1 MQFGDCRR
9 DHLTAGTAKLRIQQ
23 NVAAIPA
30 KLCVLE
36 HCDEANA
43 DDCQAHEEVGPAD
56 AALWLSVVLGHADA
70 SRSNCTASVDVYL
83 SRAETTVAGLSAR
96 LNPQILVHVQITRY
110 GTGMT
115 PHDVATDNVGLLRF
129 RDEVVYL
136 DRMRPPQDEVDADA
150 QLLTSKVGVLIVAWL
165 WPSPSYDPGFDPF
178 GADPGAGQVLLEN
191 AVRHPTPVSE
201 EKPLEAARLT
211 LDRQRRKRL
220 RVAARRFAQIIEL
233 TARAVDRSVKDIK
246 THLEWSVP
254 VTPLELGRLL
264 HGHTPFPFPL
274 IVVLCRALQLEFTD
288 AWTLVD
294 PQSLA
299 RNIDQSVRSSD
310 IRDHL
315 RSLTMDDLESVQK
328 KLPPSRPANVG
339 PDLAPDIYHAPKPG
353 GRYWSLYEALAADAR
368 DSPDYTIAE
377 IDRLLIDAG
386 EAQLPDSARKSDRS
400 WWAGNGAKA
409 EGRPQ
414 VSAWWAAGYRI
425 RNIEIDPS
433 SDQVASVGF
442 EALSGRAEWHTNPK
456 RTVQREYR
464 VPGPEKLEI
473 YRHEHDLTFAHLG
486 QWKWR
491 DFQAAI
497 GPTLEV
503 LEAWRRS
510 SEPGDPDIR
519 QLVEFLDKIGEA
531 DRSQIESD
539 FNQTLEKPVAAAW
552 MTNLLTRARRQGWTV
567 NNGTRSRPRWAST
580 RWTALRMEDIA
591 DNLNLAQAPAIDRRD
606 GVPLDFLRLVAEAVG
621 VDSANSSAP
630 QIARRIIESLGG
642 TWQPEFESA
651 DKSVTGLGLKAI
663 GDAIPTRMPP
673 EDEIITM

>member
-1 MQFGDCRR
+1 
-9 DHLTAGTAKLRIQQ
+9 
-23 NVAAIPA
+23 
-30 KLCVLE
+30 
-36 HCDEANA
+36 
-43 DDCQAHEEVGPAD
+43 
-56 AALWLSVVLGHADA
+56 
-70 SRSNCTASVDVYL
+70 
-83 SRAETTVAGLSAR
+83 
-96 LNPQILVHVQITRY
+96 
-110 GTGMT
+110 MT
-115 PHDVATDNVGLLRF
+115 PHDVATDNLGLLRF
-129 RDEVVYL
+129 RDEVLYL
-136 DRMRPPQDEVDADA
+136 DRIRPPKDEVDTDT
-150 QLLTSKVGVLIVAWL
+150 QRLTSKEGVWIIAWL
-165 WPSPSYDPGFDPF
+165 WPSPSYEPGFDPF
-178 GADPGAGQVLLEN
+178 GADPGAGQVLQEN
-191 AVRHPTPVSE
+191 AARHPTPVSE

-233 TARAVDRSVKDIK
+233 TARAVDRSVEDIK

-254 VTPLELGRLL
+254 LTPLELGRLL
-264 HGHTPFPFPL
+264 HGHTPFPFPV
-274 IVVLCRALQLEFTD
+274 IVELCRALQLEFRD

-294 PQSLA
+294 PQRLA
-299 RNIDQSVRSSD
+299 RNIDQSVRVVK
-310 IRDHL
+310 R
-315 RSLTMDDLESVQK
+315 
-328 KLPPSRPANVG
+328 LPPRRPANDG
-339 PDLAPDIYHAPKPG
+339 PALAPDIYHAPKPG

-377 IDRLLIDAG
+377 IDRLLVDAG
-386 EAQLPDSARKSDRS
+386 EAHLPDSARKSDRS

-456 RTVQREYR
+456 RTVQREYQ

-473 YRHEHDLTFAHLG
+473 YRHEHDLALSK
-486 QWKWR
+486 WKWS
-491 DFQAAI
+491 DYQALLTAM
-497 GPTLEV
+497 GPIF
-503 LEAWRRS
+503 EAAKAVRRS
-510 SEPGDPDIR
+510 MEPGDPDIR

-552 MTNLLTRARRQGWTV
+552 MTNLLTKARRQGWTV

-580 RWTALRMEDIA
+580 RWTALWMEDIA
-591 DNLNLAQAPAIDRRD
+591 DKLNLAETPAIDRRD

-630 QIARRIIESLGG
+630 QIARRIIESSGR

-663 GDAIPTRMPP
+663 RDAIPTRMPP
-673 EDEIITM
+673 EDEIISM